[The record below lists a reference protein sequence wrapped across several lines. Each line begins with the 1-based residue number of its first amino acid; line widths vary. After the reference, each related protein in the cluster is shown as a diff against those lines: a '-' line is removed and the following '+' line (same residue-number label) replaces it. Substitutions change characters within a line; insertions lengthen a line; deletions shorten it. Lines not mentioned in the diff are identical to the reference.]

1 MYALSDCHCSLLS
14 AFSVATSPPKDSHN
28 PTALSLAHHDI
39 DHFDGSKQTQSG
51 SLLTENALISEPRT
65 STIDAIDGSAYSA
78 DPDHSYSPQ
87 HGIKPLTPESAEF
100 ERLRRGHGCSISS
113 SAGSSS
119 SGSSYY
125 SRRRTPFVLEE
136 KLRDI
141 PVLSDGDH
149 DDHASPS
156 TDDGDDGDDD
166 DHESAQRERFKSYRD
181 CALRYGLSLSVMLTL
196 KV

>member
-78 DPDHSYSPQ
+78 DPDHSYHLGAASMVM
-87 HGIKPLTPESAEF
+87 GFTLFTTVFLFGSA
-100 ERLRRGHGCSISS
+100 S
-113 SAGSSS
+113 SAIVVVA
-119 SGSSYY
+119 
-125 SRRRTPFVLEE
+125 THFLVFFN
-136 KLRDI
+136 
-141 PVLSDGDH
+141 
-149 DDHASPS
+149 
-156 TDDGDDGDDD
+156 T
-166 DHESAQRERFKSYRD
+166 FKN
-181 CALRYGLSLSVMLTL
+181 LVPLI
-196 KV
+196 